1 MLTYLSKNGIM
12 CQMKKILIIIL
23 ISLLLTGCSFEDK
36 RVVVKPEPVDNR
48 DRWLVL
54 APYIKEYFDTGDMTV
69 EEIAAELAWAEYK
82 LSLE

>member
-1 MLTYLSKNGIM
+1 MKN
-12 CQMKKILIIIL
+12 ILII
-23 ISLLLTGCSFEDK
+23 LLLLLSGCAWFEDK
-36 RVVVKPEPVDNR
+36 RIVVKPEPVDNR

-54 APYIKEYFDTGDMTV
+54 APYIKEHFDTGDMTV